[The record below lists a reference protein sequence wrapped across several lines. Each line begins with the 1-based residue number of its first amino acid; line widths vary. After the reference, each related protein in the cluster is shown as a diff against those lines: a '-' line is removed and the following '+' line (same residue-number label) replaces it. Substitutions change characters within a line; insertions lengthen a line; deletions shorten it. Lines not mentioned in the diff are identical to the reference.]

1 MHCHQASIL
10 NVLIEAAVADFNFH
24 VNIEDSMS
32 GIQAWN
38 QKKNTENLFPRAAND
53 LSPRLGVGI
62 IISITHLNLVHKVQI
77 GFSFDHIIQTKIY

>member
-62 IISITHLNLVHKVQI
+62 IIDFYN
-77 GFSFDHIIQTKIY
+77 SFESGSQGPDWIQFWSHYSN